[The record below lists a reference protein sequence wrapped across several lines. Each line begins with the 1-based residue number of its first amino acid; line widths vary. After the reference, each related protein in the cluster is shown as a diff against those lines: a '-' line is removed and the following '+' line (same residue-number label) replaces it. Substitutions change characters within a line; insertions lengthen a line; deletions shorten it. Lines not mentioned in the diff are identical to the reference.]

1 MNCWRRAAQILVE
14 ILREIFDEAS
24 YGRFLQRSGLTSSR
38 DAYDK
43 FWRER
48 EAAHA
53 RRPRC
58 C

>member
-1 MNCWRRAAQILVE
+1 MSRWTRVLRIVRAA
-14 ILREIFDEAS
+14 LREIFDEAS
-24 YGRFLQRSGLTSSR
+24 YDRFLQRNELSSSAE
-38 DAYDK
+38 AYEK

-48 EAAHA
+48 EAVHA